1 MMGASEAEFLVA
13 CELHA
18 VERLRAV
25 LDGGLD
31 ARSPLRGKAPVQ
43 WLTEMYTRSDRFPA
57 CVRLLLE
64 RGADLGDP
72 ALALL
77 LLDDGEALRSAVRAD
92 PTLLE
97 RRISMVS
104 AFTSLDGVSLLH
116 VAAEYGHQAAARVLL
131 ELGADVDARA
141 ALDADG
147 LGGHTPLF
155 HTVNS
160 HGNRSAPILE
170 LLLDAGARPDVRL
183 EGLVWGR
190 GFEWET
196 TLFDMTPLSY
206 AQAGLLPQM
215 HRAERHVYDTVRR
228 LLAANG
234 RSVPPLANIP
244 NRYLGSRGGS
254 ARTPD
259 DAAER

>member
-1 MMGASEAEFLVA
+1 MGASEAEFLVA
-13 CELHA
+13 CELHS
-18 VERLRAV
+18 VEQFSAL

-31 ARSPLRGKAPVQ
+31 ARAPIRGKAPVH

-72 ALALL
+72 ALAAV
-77 LLDDGEALRSAVRAD
+77 LLDDAGALRSAVRAD
-92 PTLLE
+92 PALLE

-104 AFTSLDGVSLLH
+104 AFTSLEGVSLLH
-116 VAAEYGHQAAARVLL
+116 VAAEYGQRATARALL

-160 HGNRSAPILE
+160 HDNRSAPILE
-170 LLLDAGARPDVRL
+170 LLLDAGARPEVRL

-196 TLFDMTPLSY
+196 TLFDVTPLSY

-215 HRAERHVYDTVRR
+215 HRAERQVYDNVRR
-228 LLAANG
+228 LLVAGG
-234 RSVPPLANIP
+234 RRVPPLENVP
-244 NRYLGSRGGS
+244 NHYLAPRGRSGRGSNDEHH
-254 ARTPD
+254 T
-259 DAAER
+259 